1 MHPEKQRH
9 HRRIRYG
16 TLLQMGSKVHRDI
29 QAYVKTQNLKPTL
42 TVEEYTA
49 MGMDKSDPKDWETN
63 VFYLYE

>member
-1 MHPEKQRH
+1 
-9 HRRIRYG
+9 
-16 TLLQMGSKVHRDI
+16 MGSKVHRDI